1 MQRAAAAPR
10 SAQVFAF
17 GQDDAFVKRPNR
29 PKGAGKGRHDAK
41 AYGAAQPRG
50 RASYEKTGPREG
62 PGLSVPVWGPTH
74 TSRGEHAAHRRLWE
88 DIQPVQQRAVSMPQA
103 A

>member
-10 SAQVFAF
+10 SAQVFAA

-29 PKGAGKGRHDAK
+29 PKGAGKGSPRCE
-41 AYGAAQPRG
+41 GVRGGIAAGPG
-50 RASYEKTGPREG
+50 LLKKTGPREG

-88 DIQPVQQRAVSMPQA
+88 DVQPVHSVR
-103 A
+103 